1 MNILED
7 LLNEERELVFE
18 KFNNDDA
25 LKLGLMIIEYSK
37 ANNISMGVKIERNRQ
52 VLFSHLMDGTC
63 YENQM
68 WYNRK
73 KNVIDRYFHSSKFV
87 KEMFLSNNQ
96 TFSDNGLLD
105 EEFYQAEGGSF
116 PLTIKGTG
124 VVGSITVCGLSGDE
138 DHEICV
144 KMIREFLNK

>member
-73 KNVIDRYFHSSKFV
+73 KNVVDRYFHSSKFV

-105 EEFYQAEGGSF
+105 EEFYQAEGHF
-116 PLTIKGTG
+116 I
-124 VVGSITVCGLSGDE
+124 
-138 DHEICV
+138 H
-144 KMIREFLNK
+144 